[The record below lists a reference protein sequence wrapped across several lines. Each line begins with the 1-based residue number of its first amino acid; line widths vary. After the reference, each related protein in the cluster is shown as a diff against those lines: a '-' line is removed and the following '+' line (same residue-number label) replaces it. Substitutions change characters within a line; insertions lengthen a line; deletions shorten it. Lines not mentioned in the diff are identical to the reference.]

1 MDTQSGAHQPQ
12 GSTGAGRSPNPG
24 TTVGDVLGHQRW
36 ARLLPIAFITYSLA
50 YLDRSNYSIA
60 VAGGMK
66 QDLGITG
73 GVSALIGASFF
84 IGYFLFQVPGAQYAE
99 KRSVRTL
106 IFWSL
111 ILWGVLA
118 AAQGVIQNVTLLI
131 IVRFLIGVVEAAVL
145 PAMVIFLAHWFTKAE
160 RGRANTFLILGN
172 PVTVL
177 WLTVVSGFLI
187 EATSWRWMFILE
199 GIPAIIWAFVFRKL
213 VADRPQDAKWLN
225 PTERDQVINALEAE
239 QKSIPAVQGGLTAAL
254 RSRNVVLLSIQYLL
268 WSLGIYGFV
277 FWLPTIVKAGSGQ
290 GIGLTGLLSGAPYA
304 LAIIVMVINS
314 RASDRSGNRNRYVWP
329 WLALGAVAF
338 YGSYLLGPDR
348 FWLSYPL
355 LIIAGAAM
363 YAPYGPYFAN
373 ISEFL
378 PRAIA
383 APAIAVVNSF
393 GAIGGFIGSYLVG
406 WLDSLTGSSSAS
418 FLLMAA
424 SLAAAAAIMLW
435 VRSAAGSRTL
445 PGAQLPLS
453 SESRRGRA

>member
-1 MDTQSGAHQPQ
+1 MDTQSGAHRSQ
-12 GSTGAGRSPNPG
+12 GSTGAGHSPSPG
-24 TTVGDVLGHQRW
+24 TTVGDVLGRQRW
-36 ARLLPIAFITYSLA
+36 ARLLPIAFVTYSLA

-73 GVSALIGASFF
+73 SVSALIGASFF

-111 ILWGVLA
+111 ILWGALA
-118 AAQGVIQNVTLLI
+118 AAQGVIEDVTLLI

-213 VADRPQDAKWLN
+213 VADRPHDAKWLN
-225 PTERDQVINALEAE
+225 PTERDQVVDALERE
-239 QKSIPAVQGGLTAAL
+239 QQSIAPVHGGLAAAL

-268 WSLGIYGFV
+268 WSLGVYGFV

-290 GIGLTGLLSGAPYA
+290 GIGLTGLLSGAPYL
-304 LAIIVMVINS
+304 LAVIVMVFNS
-314 RASDRSGNRNRYVWP
+314 RASDRSGNRNRFVWP
-329 WLALGAVAF
+329 WLALAAVAF
-338 YGSYLLGPDR
+338 YASYLLGPDH
-348 FWLSYPL
+348 FWLSFPL
-355 LIIAGAAM
+355 LIVAGAAM

-435 VRSAAGSRTL
+435 VRPAAASRTL
-445 PGAQLPLS
+445 LGAELPLS
-453 SESRRGRA
+453 TDSKQA

>member
-1 MDTQSGAHQPQ
+1 MDTQSGEHRSQ
-12 GSTGAGRSPNPG
+12 GSTGTDHSHTPG
-24 TTVGDVLGHQRW
+24 TTVGDVLGRQRW
-36 ARLLPIAFITYSLA
+36 ARLLPVAFITYSLA

-111 ILWGVLA
+111 ILWGALA
-118 AAQGVIQNVTLLI
+118 AAQGVIQDVTLLI

-177 WLTVVSGFLI
+177 WLTVVSGFLV

-213 VADRPQDAKWLN
+213 VADRPHDAKWLN
-225 PTERDQVINALEAE
+225 PTERDQVVNALEAE
-239 QKSIPAVQGGLTAAL
+239 QQSIAPVHGGLAAAL

-268 WSLGIYGFV
+268 WSLGVYGFV

-290 GIGLTGLLSGAPYA
+290 GIGLTGLLSGAPYL
-304 LAIIVMVINS
+304 LAVIVMVFNS
-314 RASDRSGNRNRYVWP
+314 RASDRSGNRNRFVWP

-338 YGSYLLGPDR
+338 YGSYLLGPDH
-348 FWLSYPL
+348 FWLSFPL

-435 VRSAAGSRTL
+435 VRPAAASRTIA
-445 PGAQLPLS
+445 GAPLPLS
-453 SESRRGRA
+453 AHSKKA